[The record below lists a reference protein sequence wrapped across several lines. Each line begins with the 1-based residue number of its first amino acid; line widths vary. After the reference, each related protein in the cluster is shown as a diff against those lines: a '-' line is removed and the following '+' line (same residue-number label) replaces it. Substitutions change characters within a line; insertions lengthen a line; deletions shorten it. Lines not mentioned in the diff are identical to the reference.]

1 MLAKALYISIMVERR
16 GLKFWWVYPLHKGCI
31 WAVWVHLSTKTV
43 YKQYIK
49 TVAKSALKL

>member
-1 MLAKALYISIMVERR
+1 MCLKIMVERR
-16 GLKFWWVYPLHKGCI
+16 GFKFWWVYPLHKGCI